1 MRILHL
7 GKYYAPERGGIE
19 SYTQAL
25 CEWTAARGHAV
36 AALVHQRPGIWRTTR
51 EAVNGI
57 DVRRV
62 ACIAAPVYTP
72 VSPTWPVELS
82 RALTDFAPDL
92 LHLHLPNPSCFA
104 LLASPR
110 ARRVPWIV
118 HWHSDIPADAPDWRL
133 RTGYRVYKPFEQALL
148 KRAAVVVATSDA
160 YLDASVALAPWRA
173 KARVIALGAGDV
185 ALPRPRGDLWPGGD
199 GLRWLAVGRLSHYKG
214 FDVLL
219 RAFADVPDARLVIV
233 GEGECA
239 NELRETAAKCGVSS
253 RVRFAGAV
261 DEAMLL
267 AAYASADAFALPSL
281 NRGEAFGLV
290 LLEAMRARLPVVA
303 SAIPGSGIGEVVGDG
318 ESGLLVPPGDAVAL
332 AAALARMRGADLR
345 ARMGARGRERFE
357 ARFTLERS
365 AGRWLQLYEDVLH

>member
-36 AALVHQRPGIWRTTR
+36 AALVHQRPGVWQTER
-51 EAVNGI
+51 ERVNGI

-72 VSPTWPVELS
+72 VSPTWPIELS
-82 RALTDFAPDL
+82 RALGDFAPDL

-104 LLASPR
+104 LLASAR
-110 ARRVPWIV
+110 ARGIPWVV
-118 HWHSDIPADAPDWRL
+118 HWHSDIPLDAPDWRL

-148 KRAAVVVATSDA
+148 GRAAAVVATSTA
-160 YLDASVALAPWRA
+160 YLDASLALAPWRT

-185 ALPRPRGDLWPGGD
+185 ALPEPRRDLWPDGD
-199 GLRWLAVGRLSHYKG
+199 GVRWLAVGRLSRYKG

-219 RAFADVPDARLVIV
+219 RALAEVPDARLVIV

-239 NELRETAAKCGVSS
+239 RELRAIAAEKGVAH
-253 RVRFAGAV
+253 RVRFAGAL
-261 DEAMLL
+261 DDATLL
-267 AAYASADAFALPSL
+267 AAYAGADAFVLPSL

-290 LLEAMRARLPVVA
+290 LLEAMRARLPIVA
-303 SAIPGSGIGEVVGDG
+303 SAIQGSGIGEVVADG
-318 ESGLLVPPGDAVAL
+318 ETGVLVPPGDATAL
-332 AAALARMRGADLR
+332 AGALARMRDADLR
-345 ARMGARGRERFE
+345 ARLGAGGRRRWED
-357 ARFTLERS
+357 RFTLERS
-365 AGRWLQLYEDVLH
+365 AELWLALYEELLR